1 MMHIGVIK
9 QWRVLWWPSNKG
21 PVPFLA
27 GRALLDDDPSRA
39 IITSPIE
46 SGTVAQGQT
55 VITRSGSAYTL
66 GKPLP
71 ADQIPGEDVRELLL
85 RRATTWAERVGINP
99 AEPERRDEITDLVGR
114 ILRGEIGFEGVLS

>member
-1 MMHIGVIK
+1 MMHIGVIER
-9 QWRVLWWPSNKG
+9 WRILWWPSNKG

-27 GRALLDDDPSRA
+27 GRTVLGEESSRA

-55 VITRSGSAYTL
+55 VLTRSGSVYSL

-85 RRATTWAERVGINP
+85 RRATTWAERVSINP
-99 AEPERRDEITDLVGR
+99 AEPERMDEITDLVGR
-114 ILRGEIGFEGVLS
+114 ILRGEIGPGGVLS